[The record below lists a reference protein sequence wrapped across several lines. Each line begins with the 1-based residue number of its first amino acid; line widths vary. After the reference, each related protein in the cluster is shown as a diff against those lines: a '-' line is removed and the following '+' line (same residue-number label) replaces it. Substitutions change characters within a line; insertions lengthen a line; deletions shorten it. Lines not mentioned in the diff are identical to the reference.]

1 MAKPRSHSEKADEH
15 ARARIEALFSSIGDG
30 VIATDENGYISEI
43 NSEACH
49 ILGLKPADLLGKWF
63 PRAVKA
69 IDEDGN
75 PIDLMD
81 RPVSQALLAGRPV
94 SGRTFYKA
102 ADGRRVPVAVTVAPI
117 LLEGR
122 PIGAIEVI
130 RDISV
135 EYEVD
140 KMKSEFISIASHQL
154 RTPLTAVKTYSHL
167 LASGFNGQLN
177 KEQHEF
183 MDIILSSI
191 DRMNELINTLL
202 DISRI
207 EEGRITISNKII
219 DFEAVMEEILSEQGP
234 VAKSKNINIELQYES
249 SNLRFMTDPLLL
261 KEVCANLLSNAIKY
275 TPKGGTITIKA
286 SVQKHNFTF
295 TIQDTGYGIPRH
307 EQARVFTKFF
317 RAENILDK
325 DTTGTGLGLYMVKQI
340 AENLG
345 GTIDFKSSEKEGT
358 LFRFTIPTA

>member
-1 MAKPRSHSEKADEH
+1 MPKSAHNKTAAGHAK
-15 ARARIEALFSSIGDG
+15 ARIEALFASIGDG

-43 NSEACH
+43 NDAACE
-49 ILGLKPADLLGKWF
+49 ILGLKRSDLLGKWF

-69 IDEDGN
+69 IDEEGKL
-75 PIDLMD
+75 IDLMD

-94 SGRTFYKA
+94 YGRTFYKTT
-102 ADGRRVPVAVTVAPI
+102 DNRRVPVAITVAPI
-117 LLEGR
+117 LLDNK
-122 PIGAIEVI
+122 PIGAIEVF

-154 RTPLTAVKTYSHL
+154 RTPLTAIKTYSHL
-167 LASGFNGQLN
+167 LASGFNGRLN
-177 KEQHEF
+177 KQQQEF
-183 MDIILSSI
+183 MEIILGSV

-207 EEGRITISNKII
+207 EEGRITISNKVIS
-219 DFEAVMEEILSEQGP
+219 FEALMEEILSEQGP
-234 VAKSKNINIELQYES
+234 IAKSKDIKIELNYRS
-249 SNLRFMTDPLLL
+249 ANLRFMTDPLLV

-275 TPKGGTITIKA
+275 TPAGGTITISAALKK
-286 SVQKHNFTF
+286 QHFIF
-295 TIQDTGYGIPRH
+295 IIQDTGYGIPRH
-307 EQARVFTKFF
+307 EQVRVFTKFF

-345 GTIDFKSSEKEGT
+345 GTIDFKSSEKGGT
-358 LFRFTIPTA
+358 LFRFDIPMS